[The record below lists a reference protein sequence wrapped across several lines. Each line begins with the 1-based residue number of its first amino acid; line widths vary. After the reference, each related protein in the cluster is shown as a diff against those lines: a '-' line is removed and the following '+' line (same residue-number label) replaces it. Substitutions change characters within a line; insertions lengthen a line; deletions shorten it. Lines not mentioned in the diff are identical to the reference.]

1 MHAKEVHYR
10 CGSCENGN
18 QTTVEYTCPYLAEY
32 QKILENEIYI
42 DVGLASV
49 IVPFPDTITIPTTW
63 FRFVSKTDLIDLG
76 ENPPYYPDFIGVL
89 KKIRNCTK
97 ADREEFI
104 LVILADESG
113 DETAISLWKECINVP
128 EKLKREQLAPPPATT
143 IVAITN
149 IKSSI
154 IAGTLRFGSSPATHV
169 YVNPPVQETTLL
181 IDRFT
186 GPTPPTPTLSGPLI
200 AVHELIN
207 KNHNDLLDKTFCV
220 KGVLSKITFKDYW
233 FQVLCPTCKDPIF
246 RKGNYWF
253 CSAHGKTEL
262 PTFLYKIVID
272 LTDPTGSISALMTDA
287 SARKL
292 IGSPPEKIITDD
304 HVSDRKFLPPMIM
317 NHKDTS
323 KIMSIQMLR
332 GSTTK
337 NIRFIIVD
345 VHEITAPNKT
355 LTPVTPT
362 QILAPTNT
370 ATPLSPIQL
379 PQSSNVQINPNL
391 ETTSTTAETPHASRK
406 LSYDTT
412 GTYIYILF
420 T

>member
-1 MHAKEVHYR
+1 MRKGQKRSIIESGECSVSATPVMRTSKRSRLISYGGLPTYYDCGDCVCVCEFCGALFCIMTNISDLKYACEGGPLQVRILRKWKSDYR
-10 CGSCENGN
+10 
-18 QTTVEYTCPYLAEY
+18 
-32 QKILENEIYI
+32 
-42 DVGLASV
+42 
-49 IVPFPDTITIPTTW
+49 
-63 FRFVSKTDLIDLG
+63 RFHWCA
-76 ENPPYYPDFIGVL
+76 

-169 YVNPPVQETTLL
+169 YVNPPIQETTLL

-200 AVHELIN
+200 TVHELIN

-220 KGVLSKITFKDYW
+220 KGVLSKITVKDYW

-272 LTDPTGSISALMTDA
+272 LTDPTGSIYALMTDA

-292 IGSPPEKIITDD
+292 IGSPPKKIITDD
-304 HVSDRKFLPPMIM
+304 HRIYHQKHP
-317 NHKDTS
+317 
-323 KIMSIQMLR
+323 
-332 GSTTK
+332 
-337 NIRFIIVD
+337 FIIVD

-362 QILAPTNT
+362 QILAPTNI

-391 ETTSTTAETPHASRK
+391 ETTSTTSETPHAARK

-412 GTYIYILF
+412 AESAPKKQQKRGRRVQ
-420 T
+420 

>member
-1 MHAKEVHYR
+1 MTNISDLKYACEGGPLQVRILRKWKSDYR
-10 CGSCENGN
+10 RYETWYLAVDRYGDAIQILGQRSN
-18 QTTVEYTCPYLAEY
+18 QGYIESVLHIHNCYTISEYTCPYLAEY

-154 IAGTLRFGSSPATHV
+154 IVGTLRFGSSPATHV
-169 YVNPPVQETTLL
+169 YVNPPIQETTLL

-200 AVHELIN
+200 TVHELIN
-207 KNHNDLLDKTFCV
+207 KNHNDLL
-220 KGVLSKITFKDYW
+220 
-233 FQVLCPTCKDPIF
+233 DPIF

-362 QILAPTNT
+362 
-370 ATPLSPIQL
+370 
-379 PQSSNVQINPNL
+379 
-391 ETTSTTAETPHASRK
+391 
-406 LSYDTT
+406 
-412 GTYIYILF
+412 
-420 T
+420 